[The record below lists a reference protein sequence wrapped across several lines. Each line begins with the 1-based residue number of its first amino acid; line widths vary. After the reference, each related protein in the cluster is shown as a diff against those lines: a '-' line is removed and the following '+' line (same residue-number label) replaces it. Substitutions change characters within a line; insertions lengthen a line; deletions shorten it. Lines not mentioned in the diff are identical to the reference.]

1 MNKQEILA
9 KIKSLVTMNFST
21 EPVEKPEVKPEVKPE
36 PVVTEFEEDEVVYEL
51 SYEGE
56 LVVGLV
62 VSVKAGEETLETFT
76 GEIQEGNYTITI
88 VENIVTEIAEVVE
101 EEEESE
107 DESDT
112 FTSEFS
118 EEVISKFSAI
128 NETLEE
134 VINKFKTSET
144 ENEALRAEITKLNEE
159 VSKFSKQEVDK
170 REPKTYMSR
179 EEFLRNPRIVND
191 LK

>member
-21 EPVEKPEVKPEVKPE
+21 EPVVEPEVKPEVE

-76 GEIQEGNYTITI
+76 GEIQEGNYVITI
-88 VENIVTEIAEVVE
+88 VENIVTEVVE

-107 DESDT
+107 DESEDT

-128 NETLEE
+128 NKTLEE

>member
-21 EPVEKPEVKPEVKPE
+21 EKPEVKPTEEPEVKPEV
-36 PVVTEFEEDEVVYEL
+36 TEFENEVVYEL

-56 LVVGLV
+56 LVVGVV
-62 VSVKAGEETLETFT
+62 VSVKAGEEVVENFT
-76 GEIQEGNYTITI
+76 GEIQEGDYTITI

-101 EEEESE
+101 EEDESE

-128 NETLEE
+128 NATLEE

-159 VSKFSKQEVDK
+159 VSKFSKQEIDK